1 MNQKQAF
8 KMFINED
15 KQNLS
20 LGSIFWDSLHTIYS
34 YGHHY
39 ALCRRIDLK
48 HPTYNSISRVYL
60 LNNSKYSRTTSKHTS
75 ILRESLKENINPLVD
90 QVIELNFQKIEYAYR
105 VGNMEIPED
114 DYWLLNTFLQPS
126 YVSTPIQLTIDQL
139 HRLFELQDLYD
150 ELRTTK

>member
-15 KQNLS
+15 KQDLS

-34 YGHHY
+34 YGYHY
-39 ALCRRIDLK
+39 ALCRRIDIK
-48 HPTYNSISRVYL
+48 HPTYNSINRVYL

-75 ILRESLKENINPLVD
+75 ILRESLKENINPFVD
-90 QVIELNFQKIEYAYR
+90 QVAELNFYMVEFAYR
-105 VGNMEIPED
+105 ANNMRIPAD

-126 YVSTPIQLTIDQL
+126 YVSAPIQLTIDQL